1 MTRPIVQLH
10 TIQQWLTQDQALR
23 SFILQQ
29 IKLKDRLYRFL
40 DAQNKRDNE
49 LTEAKW
55 IRCKRCNDSEYPGY
69 VLLEPRYD
77 GLHPSQIG
85 HPCLLKVYNDM
96 VGTPGESKVEPRL
109 RLIFDLGHSV
119 HHMFQSYGESGAWG
133 PVYRKEVEVSGQFQE
148 LAAQL
153 MLEGHADADNVLTID
168 IEGHPLY
175 EVGIVH
181 EYKTINSN
189 GFSKL
194 KRPKP
199 EHKQQAM
206 LYGAALNRPVIC
218 YLYLNKDDSNLA
230 DFPVEFEPELW
241 AQLHNKASTIKAF
254 YDQGIPPQG
263 EVGFHCKDCPYI
275 FGCPAAKAAQAARR

>member
-1 MTRPIVQLH
+1 MNRPIIQLH
-10 TIQQWLTQDQALR
+10 NTRQWLEQNPALR
-23 SFILQQ
+23 SLILQN
-29 IKLKDRLYRFL
+29 IKLKDRLNRFL
-40 DAQNKRDNE
+40 QEQNRRDNE
-49 LTEAKW
+49 LVEAKW
-55 IRCKRCNDSEYPGY
+55 VRCKKCSDSQYPGY
-69 VLLEPRYD
+69 LLLEPRYD

-85 HPCLLKVYNDM
+85 HPCLLKVFNDM
-96 VGTPGESKVEPRL
+96 VGAPGESKVEPRL
-109 RLIFDLGHSV
+109 RLIFDLGHAV
-119 HHMFQSYGESGAWG
+119 HHMFQSYGEAGAWG
-133 PVYRKEVEVSGQFQE
+133 PVYRKEVEISSSFQP
-148 LAAQL
+148 LAEQL
-153 MLEGHADADNVLTID
+153 MLEGHADADNILTID

-206 LYGAALNRPVIC
+206 LYGAALDRPVIV

-241 AQLHNKASTIKAF
+241 AQLHQKASAIKSF
-254 YDQGIPPQG
+254 YDKGIPPEG
-263 EVGFHCKDCPYI
+263 EVGFHCRDCPYVYT
-275 FGCPAAKAAQAARR
+275 CPAAKAANSRR